1 MDQRK
6 SIIPME
12 IAQENKVLQFVEK
25 LEKGKDC
32 SSFRQMAIDALGG
45 MDFPTT
51 RVEDWKYTRVTRI
64 TKQQFTQQKAQADV
78 SKLKIGEENVH
89 RLVFV
94 NGYYDEKQSSLQ
106 ALPEGLTITAI
117 ENADMEDYLDKLDS
131 IDENV
136 FSLINKGYYTGGIY
150 VRAEKN
156 TVSQTPIH
164 IIHVSTGNGVIA
176 NTRHFFDVDQSAELE
191 VITSHHTMDTT
202 NCFSNVVMEAAV
214 GVNASLKIHKI
225 QEENLDFFHVS
236 TENIVQEKDSRFE
249 INTVTIGGLLVRNGL
264 NILVDGEN
272 CHTALN
278 GIYLTKENQLVDNHT
293 FVDHLQPN
301 CISDEMYK
309 GVMDDKSKA
318 VFNGKVIV
326 RQDSQK
332 IEAFQANGN
341 VLLSNDAEINSKPE
355 LEIYADDVKCSH
367 GCTIGQLDEQAI
379 FYLQARGIKKK
390 SAQQMMTQAFIN
402 EVVDRIS
409 NVSVQ
414 DYVYAKFEEKFGWTR

>member
-1 MDQRK
+1 
-6 SIIPME
+6 ME
-12 IAQENKVLQFVEK
+12 IAQENKVLQFVEN
-25 LEKGKDC
+25 LEKRTD
-32 SSFRQMAIDALGG
+32 SLEFRNTAIAALGG

-64 TKQQFTQQKAQADV
+64 TKQTYTQQRTSFDASAFT
-78 SKLKIGEENVH
+78 IGEENMH

-94 NGYYDEKQSSLQ
+94 NGYYVESQSTILDVEK
-106 ALPEGLTITAI
+106 GLTITAI

-136 FSLINKGYYTGGIY
+136 FSLINKGYYTGGIHI
-150 VRAEKN
+150 RAEKN
-156 TVSQTPIH
+156 TISKTPIH
-164 IIHVSTGNGVIA
+164 IVHVTTGNGVIA
-176 NTRHFFDVDQSAELE
+176 NTRHFFDVDQSAEVE
-191 VITSHHTMDTT
+191 VITSHHSV
-202 NCFSNVVMEAAV
+202 NASESFSNVVLEGSV
-214 GVNASLKIHKI
+214 GVNAGLKIQKI
-225 QEENLDFFHVS
+225 QEEELDFFHVS
-236 TENIVQEKDSRFE
+236 TENFIQEKDSRFA
-249 INTVTIGGLLVRNGL
+249 INTITIGGLLVRNGL

-272 CHTALN
+272 CHTMLN
-278 GIYLTKENQLVDNHT
+278 GVYLTKDKQLVDNHT

-309 GVMDDKSKA
+309 GVMDGKSKA

-326 RQDSQK
+326 REDSQK

-367 GCTIGQLDEQAI
+367 GCTIGQLDEQAV

-390 SAQQMMTQAFIN
+390 TAQHMMTQAFIN
-402 EVVDRIS
+402 EVVERIT
-409 NVSVQ
+409 NQSVVN
-414 DYVYAKFEEKFGWTR
+414 YIYKKFEEKFGWTV

>member
-1 MDQRK
+1 
-6 SIIPME
+6 ME
-12 IAQENKVLQFVEK
+12 IAQENKVLQFVDK
-25 LEKGKDC
+25 LEKGSDC
-32 SSFRQMAIDALGG
+32 TAFRKMAIDALGG

-64 TKQQFTQQKAQADV
+64 TKKQFTQKRSSANATPFFIEGQ
-78 SKLKIGEENVH
+78 NMH

-94 NGYYDEKQSSLQ
+94 NGYYDENQSTLLDLES
-106 ALPEGLTITAI
+106 GLTVTAI

-136 FSLINKGYYTGGIY
+136 FSLINKGYYTGGIH

-156 TVSQTPIH
+156 TVSKTPIH
-164 IIHVSTGNGVIA
+164 IIHITTGEGVIT
-176 NTRHFFDVDQSAELE
+176 NTRHFFDVDQSAEVE
-191 VITSHHTMDTT
+191 IITSHHSV
-202 NCFSNVVMEAAV
+202 NAAESFSNVVMEGSV
-214 GVNASLKIHKI
+214 GVNAGLKIHKI
-225 QEENLDFFHVS
+225 QEEELDFFHVS
-236 TENIVQEKDSRFE
+236 SENFIQEKDSRFE
-249 INTVTIGGLLVRNGL
+249 INTITVGGLLVRNGL

-272 CHTALN
+272 CHTTLN
-278 GIYLTKENQLVDNHT
+278 GVYLTKDKQLVDNHT

-309 GVMDDKSKA
+309 GVMDGKSKA

-367 GCTIGQLDEQAI
+367 GCTIGQLDEQAV

-390 SAQQMMTQAFIN
+390 TAQHMMTQAFIN
-402 EVVDRIS
+402 EVVERVS
-409 NVSVQ
+409 NETVQ
-414 DYVYAKFEEKFGWTR
+414 EHIYSKFEEKFGWTR